1 MNYNESHTDLFNAY
15 LKRTLS
21 DADLMAFEKR
31 LKEDTEFAE
40 AFALHQLMVEGVKD
54 HARAELKQFLANSA
68 NPATG
73 KGKIIRFS
81 NMQWAAAAVIV
92 VIIGIYA
99 VTQFYIQPKTEH
111 ELAIEKP
118 AELMP
123 VPPSADSGI
132 AKSESTPTDS
142 MLVFTETNAIE
153 SNRSSEVME
162 PLVQEADDA
171 GAAPSI
177 DNVSDK
183 DLGMAESDNFKIED
197 KKYDVVPEKKL
208 KDTSVYLYSL
218 AYEAPSYTNNN
229 YGSKKLGV
237 SKLPSNSNTKPATA
251 DKVDTEGP
259 KKKNQKASAIKITIE
274 FWQSPVNF
282 KGYKYWGNTVQLYGA
297 DQATARLFI
306 INNEFYLRDNG
317 KVYLLLISPDATP
330 YKPILDD
337 NLTQFI
343 LSQK

>member
-1 MNYNESHTDLFNAY
+1 LNYNESHTDLFNAY
-15 LKRTLS
+15 LRRTLS
-21 DADLMAFEKR
+21 EAELLAFEKR
-31 LKEDTEFAE
+31 LKDDTDFAE
-40 AFALHQLMVEGVKD
+40 AFKFHELVLEGVRE
-54 HARAELKQFLANSA
+54 HGRMELKQFLAHSA
-68 NPATG
+68 KPATG

-81 NMQWAAAAVIV
+81 SMQWAAAAVIV

-111 ELAIEKP
+111 ELAIEKATEVLTVP
-118 AELMP
+118 A
-123 VPPSADSGI
+123 
-132 AKSESTPTDS
+132 PTDS
-142 MLVFTETNAIE
+142 LIAKNEVVTYDSLYANPEAVQAPPNDVSEILEPMDIET
-153 SNRSSEVME
+153 
-162 PLVQEADDA
+162 ADD
-171 GAAPSI
+171 GGGAPSV
-177 DNVSDK
+177 DDFSGK
-183 DLGMAESDNFKIED
+183 ELAESDNFKIED
-197 KKYDVVPEKKL
+197 KKYEVLTERKL

-218 AYEAPSYTNNN
+218 AYEAPSYSNNN

-237 SKLPSNSNTKPATA
+237 AKLPSNTNTKPAA
-251 DKVDTEGP
+251 AEKVDTEVS
-259 KKKNQKASAIKITIE
+259 KKKDRGPSALKITIE